1 MAGLLLSDILTE
13 TSDGTE
19 ESLQLLRG
27 GDLKAAFLGKY
38 EDAELKLQVVCNSK
52 MVSGKVRKECLLS
65 DSRDCSP
72 HWMIH
77 DTLLVDLI
85 KRGCQPIISASSWA
99 IETQGDQPILDIKR
113 YAVLSE
119 ELHRIGWPV
128 PIKSHF
134 FRSLVLPF
142 LSFDTSSFTNLS
154 PELVVMV
161 ASHLDIKSYI
171 ALAMSSKRIHHILS
185 SETQWKWLLKK
196 KKLSDAKPLACDFD
210 PYEYITYS
218 NIPNEVHTAIMID
231 TNYKNEEKKE
241 EMKRLAHFLNTVE
254 DPDNKLLLITLHYI
268 IENYSIGMTET
279 EKKFIDEI
287 SLSLSCPCK
296 SIHQVSC
303 DVYAN
308 ITDFDMRVRGEEA
321 EPLQKVV
328 EFKRKRSHDRSKLV
342 GLFRQKEKLN
352 KLALGEATITGGK
365 IPKVMEHWMKLL
377 KKCKKWRIEMLS
389 NIIFDAEDNSFGMPE
404 ELTKELARGS
414 IGTMFI
420 NDRSL
425 TQSNRTELEKVWT
438 ATTEQWKVLCSF
450 CKKVYMECIT
460 QIEGWPRILELIESI
475 ETKKHDHY
483 KICPAVQKQ

>member
-1 MAGLLLSDILTE
+1 MSDILTE
-13 TSDGTE
+13 TSNGTE
-19 ESLQLLRG
+19 ECLQMLRG
-27 GDLKAAFLGKY
+27 GSLKAAFLGKY

-65 DSRDCSP
+65 DSKDCSP
-72 HWMIH
+72 HWMIN

-85 KRGCQPIISASSWA
+85 MRGCQPIISASSWA
-99 IETQGDQPILDIKR
+99 IERQGDQPIIDIKR

-119 ELHRIGWPV
+119 ELHRIGWPE

-142 LSFDTSSFTNLS
+142 LSLDTSSLTNLS

-161 ASHLDIKSYI
+161 ASHLDIKSYL

-196 KKLSDAKPLACDFD
+196 KKLSDAKSRDFD
-210 PYEYITYS
+210 PYDYMTQS
-218 NIPNEVHTAIMID
+218 NIPLEIHVAIMKD
-231 TNYKNEEKKE
+231 TSYKKEEKKE
-241 EMKRLAHFLNTVE
+241 EMKRLAHCLNAVE

-279 EKKFIDEI
+279 EKKFADEI

-303 DVYAN
+303 DVYAD
-308 ITDFDMRVRGEEA
+308 IADFDMRVRGEQA

-328 EFKRKRSHDRSKLV
+328 EFKRKTATNRSKLV

-365 IPKVMEHWMKLL
+365 IPKDMKHWMKLL
-377 KKCKKWRIEMLS
+377 KKCEKWRIEKLS

-450 CKKVYMECIT
+450 CKKVYMDCIT
-460 QIEGWPRILELIESI
+460 QTEGWPRILELIESI

-483 KICPAVQKQ
+483 KICPALQKQ